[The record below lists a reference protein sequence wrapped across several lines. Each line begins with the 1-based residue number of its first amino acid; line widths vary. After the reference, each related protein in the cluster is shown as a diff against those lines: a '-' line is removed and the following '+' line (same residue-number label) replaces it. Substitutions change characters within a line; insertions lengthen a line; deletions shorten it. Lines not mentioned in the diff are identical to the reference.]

1 MGAGQASEFAAQP
14 ADSSVGALIDA
25 QRQEALNAETPRRRR
40 RFRTNSE
47 EVMLRTCVMFVLAVT
62 CAAQDVPPPPRPV
75 DAAPSPDSAAK
86 FLQDKLG
93 SIGRVSY
100 NLTTH
105 NTKTGATTGPVQA
118 FEEITCILIAPRTCE
133 LKVQWDS
140 NAGNSG
146 GTFFLEEMGNAEVL
160 TSQDFLIRS
169 QPGVE
174 NTVSPTVYS
183 VSLLSMGDFKVRDQP
198 AANQIAN
205 ALRQVVQQC
214 KTLPPA
220 AASGPGLEETL
231 SFIEDK
237 LNQQG
242 AVNWLSTVSDTVK
255 GTSGS
260 PIQMSVTVA
269 GVTGDPRSC
278 RLTYHW
284 TKVAGG
290 KNSGDSTYALT
301 LRRVEKLSVMTM
313 EQANNAQHA
322 REGHPELVETLS
334 PALYELVINGAA
346 NRAWYFPFTDQD
358 VSNRVAKAILHAV
371 ELCGGGKEPF

>member
-1 MGAGQASEFAAQP
+1 M
-14 ADSSVGALIDA
+14 
-25 QRQEALNAETPRRRR
+25 
-40 RFRTNSE
+40 FRTG
-47 EVMLRTCVMFVLAVT
+47 LMFVMAVA
-62 CAAQDVPPPPRPV
+62 CVAQDVPPPPRPV
-75 DAAPSPDSAAK
+75 DAPLAPDSAAK
-86 FLQDKLG
+86 FLQDKL
-93 SIGRVSY
+93 SSLGRVSY

-118 FEEITCILIAPRTCE
+118 WEEITRILIAPRTCE
-133 LKVQWDS
+133 MKVQWDS
-140 NAGNSG
+140 NGGSSG

-160 TSQDFLIRS
+160 TSQDFLNRS

-174 NTVSPTVYS
+174 NTVSPAVYS
-183 VSLLSMGDFKVRDQP
+183 ISLPGMGDFKARDQQT
-198 AANQIAN
+198 ANQIAN

-214 KTLPPA
+214 KTPA
-220 AASGPGLEETL
+220 PASAVGPGLEETL

-242 AVNWLSTVSDTVK
+242 ALNWLSTVSDTVK

-260 PIQMSVTVA
+260 PIQMSVTVSGA
-269 GVTGDPRSC
+269 AGDPRSC

-284 TKVAGG
+284 TKIDGG
-290 KNSGDSTYALT
+290 KNNGDSVFALT

-334 PALYELVINGAA
+334 PPMYELVINGAA
-346 NRAWYFPFTDQD
+346 NRAWYFPFADQD
-358 VSNRVAKAILHAV
+358 LSNRVAKAILHAV